1 MREAQV
7 KRKTTETEV
16 SLYLNVDGRGEA
28 TLETGV
34 PFLEHVL
41 AQWAKFACCD
51 LSIRARG
58 DLQVD
63 AHHTTED
70 IGLCLGEAFARA
82 LGDKEGIARF
92 GDAVVPMDDALVLV
106 AIDISGR
113 PFFSFTGTLPAP
125 RVGEFDTELAP
136 EFLRAFAHSARLN
149 LHVRVLAGE
158 NTHHILEATFKALG
172 RACAEAVKKV
182 ATGIPSTK
190 GVI

>member
-1 MREAQV
+1 M

-16 SLYLNVDGRGEA
+16 SLYLNVDGQGEA

-34 PFLEHVL
+34 PFLEHML
-41 AQWAKFACCD
+41 ALWAKFAHCD
-51 LSIRARG
+51 VGIRARG
-58 DLQVD
+58 DLEVD

-106 AIDISGR
+106 AVDISGR
-113 PFFSFTGTLPAP
+113 PFFSFTGSLPAP
-125 RVGEFDTELAP
+125 RVGDFDTELVP

-158 NTHHILEATFKALG
+158 NTHHIVEATFKALG

-182 ATGIPSTK
+182 ATGVPSTK

>member
-1 MREAQV
+1 V
-7 KRKTTETEV
+7 KRKTTETEI
-16 SLYLNVDGRGEA
+16 SLYLNIDGQGEA

-34 PFLEHVL
+34 PFLEHML
-41 AQWAKFACCD
+41 SLWARFAHCD
-51 LSIRARG
+51 LGIRARG
-58 DLQVD
+58 DLEVD

-70 IGLCLGEAFARA
+70 IGLCLGEAFGKA

-106 AIDISGR
+106 ALDIGGR

-125 RVGEFDTELAP
+125 RVGNFDTELVP
-136 EFLRAFAHSARLN
+136 EFLRAFAHGARLN
-149 LHVRVLAGE
+149 LHIRVLAGE